1 MNRGASALPG
11 AGSGSN
17 GARRDG
23 SYFSIGEVL
32 GRLRPDFPD
41 VTISKI
47 RFLESEGLVEP
58 ERAPSGYRK
67 FTDDDVA
74 RLRFVLGAQRD
85 HYLPLRVIKNHLDAV
100 DRGEAPEVGAVRRLA
115 QPTEVVSDADGHPG
129 PETFAWSSQALMTR
143 SDLLEVAG
151 IDDALLAEL
160 ESYGLVAARGG
171 AGQYDGDAAAIAR
184 VAGEL
189 SEHGLEPRHLRVF
202 RTAADREVGIVEQL
216 VEPQRRQR
224 GADAQAEAEEAS
236 RQLAAAMLKLHTL
249 LVKSRLR
256 SRS

>member
-1 MNRGASALPG
+1 MTRGASALPG
-11 AGSGSN
+11 GSSRSGSGT
-17 GARRDG
+17 GT
-23 SYFSIGEVL
+23 YFSIGEVL

-67 FTDDDVA
+67 FTESDVE
-74 RLRFVLGAQRD
+74 RLRFVLSAQRD

-100 DRGEAPEVGAVRRLA
+100 ERGDEADPSAVRRLA
-115 QPTEVVSDADGHPG
+115 QPTELELDSDGHPG
-129 PETFAWSSQALMTR
+129 ARTFAWSNQALMTR

-151 IDDALLAEL
+151 IDESLLEAL
-160 ESYGLVAARGG
+160 ESYGLVTTRGG
-171 AGQYDGDAAAIAR
+171 DGQYDGDAVAIAT

-189 SEHGLEPRHLRVF
+189 AGHGLEPRHLRVF
-202 RTAADREVGIVEQL
+202 RTAAEREVGIVDQL
-216 VEPQRRQR
+216 VEPARRQR
-224 GADAQAEAEEAS
+224 GADAQAEAEETS
-236 RQLAAAMLKLHTL
+236 RRLAAAFLKLHTL

-256 SRS
+256 TRS